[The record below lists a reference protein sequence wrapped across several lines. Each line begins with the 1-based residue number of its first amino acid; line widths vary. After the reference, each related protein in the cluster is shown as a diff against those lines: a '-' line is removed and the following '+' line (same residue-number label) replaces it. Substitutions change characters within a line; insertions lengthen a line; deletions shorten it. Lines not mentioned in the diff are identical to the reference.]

1 MKSAGR
7 PFTPDAAQMALGPGV
22 SGNDINGRGEAA
34 ARRPRPIYWHRPEV
48 TAHGAL
54 QKWFYARSSGAAVA
68 EARALRQQIIDQPLA
83 PLAAVAAERSAGEWS
98 AAVKAVCAQAGAD
111 DAGIAAMRPE
121 WVFEGFEAPRGRWV
135 VVIAVAH
142 DYDKIRAAPE
152 EAAAA
157 EVIRQYARGN
167 RIAKA
172 LASWLR
178 AQGHDA
184 VPHGGPLAGPITLI
198 PPAIACGMGELGKHG
213 SLIHRRLGA
222 SFRLASV
229 HTDVPLIADAPD
241 VFGADDF
248 CLHCRVCE
256 DACPP
261 EAIEPEKQLV
271 RGEKRWYVDFDKCLP
286 YFNETQGCAIC
297 IAVCPWSRPGVAE
310 TLVEKMARRRARC

>member
-1 MKSAGR
+1 MKSARR
-7 PFTPDAAQMALGPGV
+7 PFTPDPAQMVLWPGV

-34 ARRPRPIYWHRPEV
+34 ARRPSPIYWHRPEA

-54 QKWFYARSSGAAVA
+54 QKWFYTRSSGAAVA

-83 PLAAVAAERSAGEWS
+83 PLATAAVERSAGEWS
-98 AAVKAVCAQAGAD
+98 AAVKDVCTAAGAE
-111 DAGIAAMRPE
+111 DAGIAALRPE
-121 WVFEGFEAPRGRWV
+121 WVFEGYETPRERWL

-178 AQGHDA
+178 VQGHDA
-184 VPHGGPLAGPITLI
+184 VPHGGPMAGPITLI

-222 SFRLASV
+222 NFRLASV
-229 HTDVPLIADAPD
+229 LTDVPLVADAPD

-261 EAIEPEKQLV
+261 EAIEPGKQLV

-310 TLVEKMARRRARC
+310 TLVAKRARRRARP